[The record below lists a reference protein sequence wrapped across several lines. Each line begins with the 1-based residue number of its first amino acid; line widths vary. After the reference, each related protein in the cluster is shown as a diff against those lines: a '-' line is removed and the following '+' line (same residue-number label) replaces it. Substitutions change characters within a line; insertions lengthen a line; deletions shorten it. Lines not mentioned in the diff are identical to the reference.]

1 MRPNEI
7 TEVLN
12 RPISQELLARD
23 VTRLAYVAKDGT
35 PRNVPIIFTWNGSH
49 FVAPNETLYSAPW
62 TSRKTLSRSRL
73 SSGVPQS

>member
-1 MRPNEI
+1 MQPNEI

-23 VTRLAYVAKDGT
+23 VTRLACVARDGT

-49 FVAPNETLYSAPW
+49 IVMCTPKNAL
-62 TSRKTLSRSRL
+62 
-73 SSGVPQS
+73 